1 MKKQYSIL
9 ATLNQPQLTSDYL
22 QEFKKIKFINS
33 FNNYVFNEVANSPH
47 LNLDLEFYEELCYD
61 ILLFLGNY
69 QESPAQLSSYFL
81 SKHSKTLKS
90 KNGKLKYNEK
100 FHFLLLETILNK
112 ITDAILPGRDLP
124 LNPLDS
130 SNLSSNNKF
139 SFLFDFHCKFI
150 KDFNPE
156 KDKVFT
162 AFFEKDYISQENSI
176 DLKEQILKMDYNYQV
191 KAANP
196 ISELNPTVNQQVKW
210 TGENIELVELIKSLI
225 QADKISGKNEKE
237 IFKFFA
243 DLFNVEINQKQQ
255 LQTIKKRTTDQTPLL
270 NILTDRMEKW
280 TTKN

>member
-9 ATLNQPQLTSDYL
+9 TTLNQPQLTSDFL
-22 QEFKKIKFINS
+22 QEFKKIKFIKT
-33 FNNYVFNEVANSPH
+33 FNNYVFNEVSTSPH
-47 LNLDLEFYEELCYD
+47 LRIDQEFYEELCFD

-130 SNLSSNNKF
+130 SNLPSNNKF
-139 SFLFDFHCKFI
+139 SFLYDFHCKFI
-150 KDFNPE
+150 KGFNPE

-191 KAANP
+191 QVVNSV
-196 ISELNPTVNQQVKW
+196 SERITTDPLNVKW
-210 TGENIELVELIKSLI
+210 SGENIELVELIKSLI
-225 QADKISGKNEKE
+225 QADKISGKNEEE

-243 DLFNVEINQKQQ
+243 DLFKVELNKKQQ
-255 LQTIKKRTTDQTPLL
+255 LQTIKKRTTSQTSFLDY
-270 NILTDRMEKW
+270 LTLKMDRW
-280 TTKN
+280 INS

>member
-22 QEFKKIKFINS
+22 QEFKKIKFINT
-33 FNNYVFNEVANSPH
+33 FNNYVFHEVANSSH
-47 LNLDLEFYEELCYD
+47 LNLDLEFYEDLCYD

-112 ITDAILPGRDLP
+112 ITDAILPGQDLP

-130 SNLSSNNKF
+130 SNLPSNNKF
-139 SFLFDFHCKFI
+139 PFLYDFHCKFI

-156 KDKVFT
+156 KDKIFT

-191 KAANP
+191 EVVNSG
-196 ISELNPTVNQQVKW
+196 SERIITDPLNVKW
-210 TGENIELVELIKSLI
+210 SGENIELVELIKSLI
-225 QADKISGKNEKE
+225 QADKISGKNEEE

-243 DLFNVEINQKQQ
+243 DLFKVELNKKQQ
-255 LQTIKKRTTDQTPLL
+255 LQTIKKRTTSQTSFLDY
-270 NILTDRMEKW
+270 LTLKMDRW
-280 TTKN
+280 INS